1 MDKIRKGKLI
11 SKLCMIFAV
20 TLILAGLPFISQAAS
35 YPAMADQG
43 GHFKAVIGSNYSAS
57 GKAGEDAFI
66 IFDSPGDSYIDPTLI
81 SAVSSNTAVVVPEL
95 ESDSI
100 MSDCLTLYYK
110 KYGKAT
116 VTVEDN
122 KGRVTIIEVTV
133 TGNEP
138 RLNVTSATMGQ
149 GESKQLDVLYKEGAV
164 TWTSSNKK
172 VATVSSSGKV
182 KAKGKG
188 TCKITA
194 TSAGKT
200 FICTVRV
207 IKPRVNFYATLDEY
221 RTRSNCFIVKI
232 RNNGGKPLY
241 ITAGT
246 KVENGD
252 YKFLDR
258 KIRLKKKVKISPNKT
273 KYVKFYVRGGV
284 TENDR
289 FNFDL
294 KYKFKFNGKKYNGQV
309 WWSNSQYKTGGKWK
323 STFTDPYDVYNN
335 WR

>member
-1 MDKIRKGKLI
+1 MEKVRKGKFI

-20 TLILAGLPFISQAAS
+20 ALMVAGLPFISHATS
-35 YPAMADQG
+35 YPPMEDNSG
-43 GHFKAVIGSNYSAS
+43 YFKAVIGSNYSAS

-66 IFDSPGDSYIDPTLI
+66 IFDAPGNNYNDVVLT
-81 SAVSSNTAVVVPEL
+81 SAVSSNTSVVVPEL
-95 ESDSI
+95 DSLAAL
-100 MSDCLTLYYK
+100 SDCLTLYYK

-116 VTVEDN
+116 VTVTDN
-122 KGRVTIIEVTV
+122 QERITIIEVTV
-133 TGNEP
+133 TGHEP
-138 RLNVTSATMGQ
+138 RLNVTAATMGK
-149 GESKQLDVLYKEGAV
+149 GETKQLSILYREGAV
-164 TWTSSNKK
+164 TWASSNRK
-172 VATVSSSGKV
+172 VATVTSNGKV

-194 TSAGKT
+194 KSAGKT
-200 FICTVRV
+200 FICTIRV
-207 IKPRVNFYATLDEY
+207 IKPRVYFFAALDEY

-232 RNNGGKPLY
+232 TNKGGKTLY
-241 ITAGT
+241 ITEGI
-246 KVENGD
+246 KVENWD

-258 KIRLKKKVKISPNKT
+258 KVYLKKKVKIAPNKT

-294 KYKFKFNGKKYNGQV
+294 KYKFKFNGKTYKGNV
-309 WWSNSQYKTGGKWK
+309 WWSNSKYRKGGKWK
-323 STFTDPYDVYNN
+323 PTYTDPYTVFDN